1 MRRPKNQI
9 ARWRLPIGIL
19 AIIALAC
26 AAACVEQH
34 AVGWNELSHYA
45 QVRAFA
51 SGTARIDHWHHT
63 TGDRAFFDGHWYS
76 DKAPGL
82 ALFVLPVFLVVHGLN
97 LLNPS
102 YGTLHL
108 LVLFGCTL
116 PFLVIM
122 LLAYRLVERRDRGN
136 GAVVAMMLGAGTIL
150 LPFATMF
157 FSHVLS
163 ACLGF
168 AAFCVLLHERERRRE
183 PGAGEGFGLI
193 ALAGVL
199 CGFAITSEFPLAILV
214 VLLGLYVAW
223 RRTPAKA
230 LASYTGGVFIGL
242 IPLLAY
248 NMWAFG
254 SPLHLSYQSVAAN
267 SSGLLGLGAPSF
279 TAAVKLLLADRGLLI
294 VTPVCAAALAGI
306 VVTYREGDRETA
318 IVSAVVACAY
328 FVYNFCYYL
337 PFGGSVPG
345 PRFMITMLPF
355 LALPLAA
362 AYRRAPITTVA
373 LGAVSAAT
381 MIAATITLPI
391 LSIFASTNAWWKMLA
406 RGTFTTRG
414 VTVYAFAG
422 FLLVAA
428 ILLVRA
434 TPMPALSKR
443 DLRLAVVAVGGWFAL
458 RHAGPTLITH
468 EHAMGGTWGAV
479 TLLTFAI
486 AVAAVATFVALDRAH
501 AWLAVLPLL
510 AVALRS
516 VDRATLV
523 FVLVAVSFALL
534 AALSRSRSA
543 MPSGPTLSG

>member
-1 MRRPKNQI
+1 MLS
-9 ARWRLPIGIL
+9 RWRIPIGVCAL
-19 AIIALAC
+19 VALAC
-26 AAACVEQH
+26 AAACIEQH

-51 SGTARIDHWHHT
+51 SGTARIDVWHHS

-82 ALFVLPVFLVVHGLN
+82 AMFVVPVFLVVHGLD
-97 LLNPS
+97 LLRPS

-108 LVLFGCTL
+108 LVVFGCTL

-122 LLAYRLVERRDRGN
+122 LLAYRLVERRDRGH
-136 GAVVAMMLGAGTIL
+136 GTIVAMMLGAGTIL
-150 LPFATMF
+150 LPFATML

-183 PGAGEGFGLI
+183 PESGDGLGLI
-193 ALAGVL
+193 AIAGVL
-199 CGFAITSEFPLAILV
+199 CGYAITTEFPLAILV
-214 VLLGLYVAW
+214 AVLGLYVAW
-223 RRTPAKA
+223 RQAPAKA
-230 LASYTGGVFIGL
+230 LASYAGGVFIGL
-242 IPLLAY
+242 IPLFAY
-248 NMWAFG
+248 DWWAFG

-279 TAAVKLLLADRGLLI
+279 TAAVKLLLADRGLFI
-294 VTPVCAAALAGI
+294 VTPVCAAAIAGI
-306 VVTYREGDRETA
+306 VVMYREGERETA
-318 IVSAVVACAY
+318 IVSGAVACAY

-355 LALPLAA
+355 LTLPLAA
-362 AYRRAPITTVA
+362 AYRRAPITTLA

-391 LSIFASTNAWWKMLA
+391 LSIFSSTHTWWTMLA
-406 RGTFTTRG
+406 HGTFTTRG
-414 VTVYAFAG
+414 ITVYVFAA
-422 FLLVAA
+422 FLLIAA

-434 TPMPALSKR
+434 TPRPAVSKR
-443 DLRLAVVAVGGWFAL
+443 DLQLAVVAVGSWFAL
-458 RHAGPTLITH
+458 RHAGPWLITH
-468 EHAMGGTWGAV
+468 EHALGGTWGAV
-479 TLLTFAI
+479 TLLTLAI
-486 AVAAVATFVALDRAH
+486 AVGAVATFVALDRAH

-516 VDRATLV
+516 LDQATLV
-523 FVLVAVSFALL
+523 FVLVAISFGLL
-534 AALSRSRSA
+534 AALSRSHRA
-543 MPSGPTLSG
+543 VPSGPKLSG